1 MSTNIVPVKERRGL
15 VTLTTETDARFVPT
29 DTHPSRHPKALG
41 ELKRLAR
48 LIVQKD
54 RGTAAHCGRLRDLAR
69 AVGLELCLS
78 PSQLYRLDYGA
89 YLHDL
94 GKIEVPNSIL
104 QKPGRLTPGE
114 WECIKRHPTVGR
126 RLLEATFMVPASS
139 VGVIVEQHHEK
150 LDGSG
155 YPYGLS
161 GDAVLT
167 ESYIVAV
174 VDTYDAMTTDRP
186 YRRALPRGEAL
197 EKIRTLAGRHYPK
210 EVVAAFFTVMG
221 LSAKARENGGNGVG

>member
-1 MSTNIVPVKERRGL
+1 MSATIVPVRERREL
-15 VTLTTETDARFVPT
+15 VTLTAETDARFVHT
-29 DTHPSRHPKALG
+29 DAHPSHHSKVLG

-48 LIVQKD
+48 LIAQKD
-54 RGTAAHCGRLRDLAR
+54 QGTAAHCGRLRDSAR

-78 PSQLYRLDYGA
+78 SPRLYRLGYGA

-94 GKIEVPNSIL
+94 GKIEVPDGIL
-104 QKPGRLTPGE
+104 QKPGRLTPKE
-114 WECIKRHPTVGR
+114 WECIKRHPVVGR
-126 RLLEATFMVPASS
+126 CLLEATSMAPA
-139 VGVIVEQHHEK
+139 GVIVEQHHER

-161 GDAVLT
+161 GDAVLI

-186 YRRALPRGEAL
+186 YRRALPHGEAL
-197 EKIRTLAGRHYPK
+197 EKIRTLADRHYPK
-210 EVVAAFFTVMG
+210 EVVTAFFTVMG
-221 LSAKARENGGNGVG
+221 LSAKARENGGNGVR